1 MNGNPWWVAF
11 AFAAALHLGVLLL
24 PLTSP
29 DRTRV
34 PPSLNIAVELQA
46 PLSRSTATRAV
57 SGAVPVEEVEPEPER
72 MPQMAEPAM
81 PGPGPSPPVQ
91 PDPRPEPVARRGE
104 QAMPRP
110 PAAPEP
116 PLKKPPPEQPP
127 PEQPPPEEPPPAAA
141 PVAPPRPELASRK
154 TEPKAKPV
162 TLAADVTPPGEA
174 GDEKIVPSAAPASEQ
189 TPPSPA
195 RDGSPLPERRIYLQQ
210 LQQRIAQQRY
220 YPRRS
225 RARGEQGRVVVR
237 FVLAAD
243 GSVKGLEVIDSSGIA
258 RLDQAAIKTVERAAP
273 FDPLPAG
280 RRQDE
285 WTIEVPLV
293 FKLGG

>member
-1 MNGNPWWVAF
+1 
-11 AFAAALHLGVLLL
+11 
-24 PLTSP
+24 
-29 DRTRV
+29 
-34 PPSLNIAVELQA
+34 
-46 PLSRSTATRAV
+46 
-57 SGAVPVEEVEPEPER
+57 
-72 MPQMAEPAM
+72 
-81 PGPGPSPPVQ
+81 
-91 PDPRPEPVARRGE
+91 
-104 QAMPRP
+104 MPRP
-110 PAAPEP
+110 PAARETP
-116 PLKKPPPEQPP
+116 PK
-127 PEQPPPEEPPPAAA
+127 EPPPAVA

-162 TLAADVTPPGEA
+162 TLAGNVTPSGEA

-280 RRQDE
+280 LRQDE